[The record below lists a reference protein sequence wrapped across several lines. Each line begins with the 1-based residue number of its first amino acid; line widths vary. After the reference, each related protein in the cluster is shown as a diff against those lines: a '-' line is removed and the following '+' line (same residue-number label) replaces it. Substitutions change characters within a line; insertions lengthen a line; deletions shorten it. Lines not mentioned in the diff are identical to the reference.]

1 MSAGPRN
8 GPRGGGSGPGLHRA
22 EITEQTNEP
31 RRAALRSGGGLGCF
45 IFWCVCVC
53 AVWRWAPTEGVRFQ
67 EGAAGRGAE
76 GSLGTARCGEGSGGG
91 GAVRLR
97 EERER
102 REPPAGAERAA
113 VPASVPCCARSCE
126 RQKGNTGSV
135 TKRTRCSH
143 VWQRGAQPA
152 VRGGGR
158 KSAQMGGGRCGTRG
172 ARSACVGCGLSVYG
186 YGCVIGANWS
196 PACSG
201 TQLREHPASL

>member
-1 MSAGPRN
+1 MSWGTELWVSAGPRN

-102 REPPAGAERAA
+102 REPPAGAGW
-113 VPASVPCCARSCE
+113 S
-126 RQKGNTGSV
+126 
-135 TKRTRCSH
+135 
-143 VWQRGAQPA
+143 GA
-152 VRGGGR
+152 GGGAGLGAVLCAELR
-158 KSAQMGGGRCGTRG
+158 EAEGKYGLGHKEDAVQPCLA
-172 ARSACVGCGLSVYG
+172 ARSAARCAGR
-186 YGCVIGANWS
+186 GAKER
-196 PACSG
+196 PDGGGAP
-201 TQLREHPASL
+201 R